1 MADKLQLIQ
10 AGVGGMGRT
19 WWKNAVAH
27 SPDFEV
33 AALVDIAD
41 EPLREAGDAL
51 GVPEFRRYKDLATAL
66 GETRADALLTVTPPL
81 IHSVHARLAF
91 DHGLHVLTEK
101 PIADTL
107 DNAQKMV
114 AWARAADRQLVVA
127 QNYRFSPGARKLRDL
142 VRDAPLGALG
152 HGHLDFYIPGDF
164 AKTFRGT
171 MQFPLLVDMAIHHLD
186 LVRAVAGR
194 NITQVTAR
202 SFRPAWSWYQHDPGL
217 KLLME
222 LEGNLPF
229 SYSGDWSA
237 FGRPT
242 TWNGSWRL
250 QCEKGNIAWEDD
262 KLALHRSEF
271 WGGHHTTENVD
282 LPTLPLT
289 AQPKLLADFAD
300 AIRTHTPAETSGQ
313 DNLHSFATVMAA
325 VRSAKE
331 QRAVPVAELLAT

>member
-1 MADKLQLIQ
+1 MPEKLQLIQ

-19 WWKNAVAH
+19 WWKGAVAG
-27 SPDFEV
+27 SPDFKV

-41 EPLREAGDAL
+41 EPLKEAGDAL
-51 GVPEFRRYKDLATAL
+51 GVPPDRRYKDLGAAL
-66 GETRADALLTVTPPL
+66 KDVRADALLTVTPPMV
-81 IHSVHARLAF
+81 HPMHARQAF
-91 DHGLHVLTEK
+91 DLGLHVLTEK

-107 DNAQKMV
+107 ANAKQMV
-114 AWARAADRQLVVA
+114 AWAAAAGRQLVVA

-142 VRDAPLGALG
+142 VRGGPLGALG

-171 MQFPLLVDMAIHHLD
+171 MEYPLLVDMAIHHLD
-186 LVRAVAGR
+186 LIRSITGKNIVR
-194 NITQVTAR
+194 VTAQ

-222 LEGNLPF
+222 LEGGLPF

-237 FGRPT
+237 FGKST
-242 TWNGSWRL
+242 SWNGTWRL

-262 KLALHRSEF
+262 KVALHRCEF
-271 WGGHHTTENVD
+271 WGSHHTAESID
-282 LPTLPLT
+282 LPTLPLV

-300 AIRTHTPAETSGQ
+300 SIRTGTPAETSGA
-313 DNLHSFATVMAA
+313 DNLHSFGTVMAA
-325 VRSAKE
+325 VKSAKE
-331 QRAVPVAELLAT
+331 HRTVEVAELLSA